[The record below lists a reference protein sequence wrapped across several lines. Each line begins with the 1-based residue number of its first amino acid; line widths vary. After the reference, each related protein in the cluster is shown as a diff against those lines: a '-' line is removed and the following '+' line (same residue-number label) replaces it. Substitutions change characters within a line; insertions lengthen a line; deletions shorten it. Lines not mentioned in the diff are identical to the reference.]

1 MIGLGLLAPITHEYT
16 RAGKYEKKSYRVSIY
31 GTWMGSVLESSAN
44 RYFFDSFSN
53 YSLPWI
59 GSGSSTRFHLSVN
72 SSNVADPPKR
82 LCMCKCQSR
91 AEMRPSCQ
99 SCQRGSFSM
108 ADQSSSADSDNP
120 EAIPFMARA
129 KSIRINTRPI
139 SKMTARTFRAATPTC
154 PPHRLPRGATARSE
168 EHT

>member
-53 YSLPWI
+53 NSLPWI
-59 GSGSSTRFHLSVN
+59 GSGSSTRFHLSAN
-72 SSNVADPPKR
+72 SSNVAEPPKR

-91 AEMRPSCQ
+91 AEIRPSCQ
-99 SCQRGSFSM
+99 SFHSGSFSM
-108 ADQSSSADSDNP
+108 ADHSSSADNESP
-120 EAIPFMARA
+120 ELIPFIARPTLM
-129 KSIRINTRPI
+129 RISTRPM
-139 SKMTARTFRAATPTC
+139 SKMTARTLRAATPMC
-154 PPHRLPRGATARSE
+154 LPHRLGHGASAQC
-168 EHT
+168 